1 MKQTISTTQFV
12 ICTRNDGYAASL
24 ETRKIYAVVPDADA
38 AKHHLIRI
46 VDESGEDY
54 VYPQEYFVAIEL
66 PQAAVDALAMA
77 A

>member
-1 MKQTISTTQFV
+1 MKQTALNTQFV
-12 ICTRNDGYAASL
+12 VCTRNDGYAASL
-24 ETRKIYAVVPDADA
+24 EVRKIYATLPDTEA

-66 PQAAVDALAMA
+66 PQAAVDAFAVA

>member
-1 MKQTISTTQFV
+1 MKQTTSNTQFV

-24 ETRKIYAVVPDADA
+24 EIRKVYPVIPDSGV

-54 VYPQEYFVAIEL
+54 VYPQAYFVAIEL
-66 PQAAVDALAMA
+66 PQAAVDAFAVA